1 LYPIV
6 PHLQVSRTKLLSA
19 AEVIAHVAII
29 EETAIFGMKR
39 LLRAEPKL
47 VPLGKRFHL
56 PLAMAAWGA
65 RKVGTPIPLDE
76 KRIRD
81 KQESPSGLFATRQ
94 ATLESIE
101 STRGTDVSAYRYDHP
116 FLGSLN
122 MYEWFRAIGSTKY
135 ATRNKSVNL

>member
-1 LYPIV
+1 M

>member
-94 ATLESIE
+94 ATLASIE

>member
-1 LYPIV
+1 V

-94 ATLESIE
+94 ATLASIE

>member
-1 LYPIV
+1 V